1 MRTIKISIY
10 NFDDLS
16 QESKNIAIG
25 NVLKT
30 LRWLY
35 VYYYIDLGRAPSII
49 FKDGIF
55 IKDVEVA
62 YWAFNEHNNKE
73 SSRFDLCVSDKN
85 IPIFNQYLLECAY
98 DSIIDICKK
107 YEYLVDGEFYFE
119 KVKKND
125 N

>member
-1 MRTIKISIY
+1 MRTIETSIY

-16 QESKNIAIG
+16 QESKSFSIS

-35 VYYYIDLGRAPSII
+35 VYYYIDGGEAPSII

-55 IKDVEVA
+55 IKNIETA
-62 YWAFNEHNNKE
+62 YWAFNEHISKE
-73 SSRFDLCVSDKN
+73 SSRFDSDVGYKN
-85 IPIFNQYLLECAY
+85 IPVLNQYLLECAY
-98 DSIIDICKK
+98 DAIIDICKK

-119 KVKKND
+119 KAKRK
-125 N
+125 

>member
-1 MRTIKISIY
+1 MRTIKTSIY

-30 LRWLY
+30 LMWLY

-62 YWAFNEHNNKE
+62 YWAFNEHTNKE

-85 IPIFNQYLLECAY
+85 IPILNQYLLEFAY
-98 DSIIDICKK
+98 GSIINICKK
-107 YEYLVDGEFYFE
+107 YEYLSNGEVYFE
-119 KVKKND
+119 RSNKT
-125 N
+125 